1 MWKKRILCLVL
12 VLCACLLAACQQE
25 KVIYPTQERPETQQP
40 AAQDAPAAQPVTQS
54 SQIVFPN
61 YDDGSYNPASEEG
74 GDEEYIAIAN
84 PATPAPTVNN
94 SYAGATPVVIDPI
107 DKPTATPVPTL
118 KFTYSQYEAEALHLS
133 FEAPAGWTADSSA
146 ADTYILTDLT
156 DADKGLD
163 VKPRVMVRMV
173 PVNKNYNKNELTKEV
188 KAALDSIRGESDFSS
203 FEPSSTATRTFID
216 GNGVYMAYKGTLSD
230 GRGVAGRVIVNTVDK
245 VLYILHVSY
254 PRSMADNFAEGVY
267 NKVRSTMKKTN

>member
-1 MWKKRILCLVL
+1 M
-12 VLCACLLAACQQE
+12 
-25 KVIYPTQERPETQQP
+25 
-40 AAQDAPAAQPVTQS
+40 
-54 SQIVFPN
+54 
-61 YDDGSYNPASEEG
+61 
-74 GDEEYIAIAN
+74 
-84 PATPAPTVNN
+84 NN

-107 DKPTATPVPTL
+107 DKPTPTPVPTM
-118 KFTYSQYEAEALHLS
+118 KFTYSKYEAEALHLS
-133 FEAPAGWTADSSA
+133 FEAPVGWTVDNSA
-146 ADTYILTDLT
+146 ADTYIMTDE
-156 DADKGLD
+156 ADQLD
-163 VKPRVMVRMV
+163 VQPKVMVRVV

-188 KAALDSIRGESDFSS
+188 KAALDTIRGEGDFSS
-203 FEPSSTATRTFID
+203 FDPSSTATRTFID

>member
-25 KVIYPTQERPETQQP
+25 KVIYPTQDRPETQQP
-40 AAQDAPAAQPVTQS
+40 AAQEAPAAQPDTGN
-54 SQIVFPN
+54 SQNVFPN

-84 PATPAPTVNN
+84 PATPVPTVNN

-107 DKPTATPVPTL
+107 DKPTPTPVPTM
-118 KFTYSQYEAEALHLS
+118 KFTYSKYEAEALHLS
-133 FEAPAGWTADSSA
+133 FEAPVGWTVDNSA
-146 ADTYILTDLT
+146 ADTYILTDE
-156 DADKGLD
+156 ADQLD
-163 VKPRVMVRMV
+163 VQPKVMVRVV

-188 KAALDSIRGESDFSS
+188 KAALDTIRGEGGFSS
-203 FEPSSTATRTFID
+203 FDPSSTATRTFID

>member
-12 VLCACLLAACQQE
+12 VLCAILLSACQQE
-25 KVIYPTQERPETQQP
+25 KVIYPTQTKPDTQKTAVQEV
-40 AAQDAPAAQPVTQS
+40 PAAQPDTGS
-54 SQIVFPN
+54 SQNVFPN

-84 PATPAPTVNN
+84 PVTPEPIISS

-107 DKPTATPVPTL
+107 DKQTPTPVPTL
-118 KFTYSQYEAEALHLS
+118 KFTYSKYNAEALHLS
-133 FEAPAGWTADSSA
+133 FEAPTGWTEDNSA
-146 ADTYILTDLT
+146 ADTYILTDET
-156 DADKGLD
+156 DEGLD
-163 VKPRVMVRMV
+163 YKPQVVLRSV
-173 PVNKNYNKNELTKEV
+173 PVNKNYNKSELTKEV
-188 KAALDSIRGESDFSS
+188 KAALDTIRGEGGFSS
-203 FEPSSTATRTFID
+203 FDPSSTATRSFID
-216 GNGVYMAYKGTLSD
+216 GNGVYMAYKGMLKD

>member
-12 VLCACLLAACQQE
+12 VLCALLLAACQQE
-25 KVIYPTQERPETQQP
+25 KVIYPTQGRPDTQQS
-40 AAQDAPAAQPVTQS
+40 AAQQAPAAQPDTGS
-54 SQIVFPN
+54 SQNVFPN

-118 KFTYSQYEAEALHLS
+118 KFTYAQYAAEALHLS
-133 FEAPAGWTADSSA
+133 FEAPEGWTEDSSA
-146 ADTYILTDLT
+146 ADTYILTGSIKDL
-156 DADKGLD
+156 KYQPQI
-163 VKPRVMVRMV
+163 VIRSV
-173 PVNKNYNKNELTKEV
+173 PVNKNYTKNELTKEV
-188 KAALDSIRGESDFSS
+188 KAALDTIRGEGGFSS
-203 FEPSSTATRTFID
+203 FDPSSTATRTFID
-216 GNGVYMAYKGTLSD
+216 GNGVYMAYKGTLKDS
-230 GRGVAGRVIVNTVDK
+230 GEGVAGRVIVNTVDK

>member
-40 AAQDAPAAQPVTQS
+40 AAQEAPAAQPDTGS
-54 SQIVFPN
+54 SQNVFPN

-84 PATPAPTVNN
+84 PATPVPTVNN

-107 DKPTATPVPTL
+107 DKPTPTPVPTM
-118 KFTYSQYEAEALHLS
+118 KFTYSKYEAEALHLS
-133 FEAPAGWTADSSA
+133 FEAPVDWTVDNSA
-146 ADTYILTDLT
+146 ADTYILTDEI
-156 DADKGLD
+156 DKLD
-163 VKPRVMVRMV
+163 VQPRVMVRVV

-188 KAALDSIRGESDFSS
+188 KAALDAIHGESDFSS
-203 FEPSSTATRTFID
+203 FDPSSTATRTFID